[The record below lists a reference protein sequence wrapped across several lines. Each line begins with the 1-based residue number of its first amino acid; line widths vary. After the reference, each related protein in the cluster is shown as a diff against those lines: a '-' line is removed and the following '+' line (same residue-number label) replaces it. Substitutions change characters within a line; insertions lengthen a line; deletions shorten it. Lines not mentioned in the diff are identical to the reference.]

1 MEQKKTIRSKR
12 QLYSVYV
19 FVRRD
24 IQEGRSMARRKR
36 LNQPL
41 KSDQYLPGEET
52 TEIQKFLYVNVTKVR
67 KIVRLG
73 YLCIQVGVGKNKE
86 LHYHDMRRIE
96 SLQIRKHDRSG
107 RIQ

>member
-1 MEQKKTIRSKR
+1 MEQKETIRSKR

-19 FVRRD
+19 SVRRD
-24 IQEGRSMARRKR
+24 IQAGRSMARRKR
-36 LNQPL
+36 LNQPVQ
-41 KSDQYLPGEET
+41 SDRYLPGEKT
-52 TEIQKFLYVNVTKVR
+52 TDIQKFLYVNVTKVR
-67 KIVRLG
+67 KIARLG
-73 YLCIQVGVGKNKE
+73 YICIQIGVGKNKE